1 MSEVS
6 RTMSKPAPKASSLSS
21 AALSDSPSAAPSGS
35 QFAVSSDSPSAAPS
49 APQSAPQSVPQPA
62 TDSAALSA
70 SAPGRVDKP
79 DPLAIHGPLV
89 EAMLTRFIRSEL
101 TRAGFPRAVL
111 GLSGGIDSTVVAYLA
126 ARALGPENVLA
137 VAMPYKTSSGA
148 SLADAQRVADCLGV
162 RLVEIPITAQ
172 IDAYFAR
179 FPDASRLRLANKCAR
194 ERMTILYDQSAAYG
208 GLVLGTSNKTEL
220 LLGYGTQFGDM
231 ASAVNPIGD
240 LYKTQLYP
248 FARHLGAPPEI
259 LEKTPTGD
267 LWIGQT
273 DEGELGF
280 SYAAVDTLL
289 YRMVDCRWSAEELRA
304 GGWDHAFIQQV
315 MERVRRNHYKRRM
328 PVIAKL
334 SARTVDR
341 DFRYSRDWGT

>member
-1 MSEVS
+1 
-6 RTMSKPAPKASSLSS
+6 MSKPAPKASSLSS

-35 QFAVSSDSPSAAPS
+35 QFAASSDSPSAAPS
-49 APQSAPQSVPQPA
+49 APQSAPQSA
-62 TDSAALSA
+62 SDSAALSA
-70 SAPGRVDKP
+70 SAPGPVDKT

-179 FPDASRLRLANKCAR
+179 FPEASRLRLANKCAR